1 MKNLDTDTDDKV
13 SLDEFKN
20 VGSLPHEDPETQ
32 ETQETS
38 PEQSTEAT
46 APAAETTETQPSA
59 SWS

>member
-1 MKNLDTDTDDKV
+1 MKNLDTDNDDKV

-32 ETQETS
+32 ETST
-38 PEQSTEAT
+38 EQSTEAT

-59 SWS
+59 S